1 MAAPLASNRW
11 VLELSLCHSK
21 KTSFNLLMSSLF
33 LLQQLVQ
40 ELEVARRNAVVVC
53 IVWIVLLHLSL
64 ASLFSLFPVPFSLS
78 FPFHLPVSHIVVPSG
93 AIMYCGNILSG
104 LFCVFSAWHN
114 R

>member
-64 ASLFSLFPVPFSLS
+64 ASLFSLFPFFSFS
-78 FPFHLPVSHIVVPSG
+78 F
-93 AIMYCGNILSG
+93 
-104 LFCVFSAWHN
+104 LFLFLFIFLFLIS
-114 R
+114 